1 MITEQQRKKAA
12 LIEAFGKK
20 TSKSSKRSKRSN
32 SNKEDT
38 KEEGGESLTTRKS
51 STRIKPKKQNTAELI
66 DTIFGDSTEVATIRR
81 KADKEITIKGYKRD
95 TVKKSWAQNI
105 VEQIIL
111 FYKVIIFHQSG
122 LRYVLDLIKT
132 IAKASDSEIDE
143 IVMMLKTQAK
153 KDKKK
158 KGGDPETID
167 NVEEVVDSDAEKW
180 QDIRADSAI
189 MDSEEREQS
198 ARRVRALIST
208 RRVRLLYYLLYYRY
222 RVTPN
227 EIVRVKKNHP
237 LKTFLTHFNKF
248 IDNKGQEFIK
258 SPTQPVPKNE
268 AKEIG
273 QTRKDLVDYAGAD
286 MSDWEKM
293 YLMSVLLN
301 KGKSPGLFATSGG
314 LLANFGSIDDLDDD
328 FKFLQREV
336 YEFTCERLLL
346 VLFDDGFKM
355 NHKNLKTFVDQYSI
369 ISERE
374 ESDRERTTSERAED
388 YITQMQ
394 VLIRVMKGGLFDR
407 PIMNYKG
414 GEKVYEYVLHDAYVT
429 RPVQILKEIPDYP
442 EYLRKLSEALD
453 RKTWLVNKCG
463 AANNSCMP
471 ELSIGRVMYFIMTH
485 LILIHRILQRLATER
500 LTAASDSLKFT
511 KKKGVTDALFK
522 FQNESVPL
530 PFNPNAPNNAA
541 TGPIYYNDLYT
552 MAILD
557 SENWSL
563 SQKSDNDVLVGFL
576 EPRVMKKVRWSRKED
591 PHEREEEKIG
601 LVPNMLEYND
611 LENLLYRVFRKYKE
625 MNTRIK
631 DYEKVFLSL
640 SLSKWG
646 RFSKLFRP
654 SITNPMRSVTQKNRY
669 YIAKKK
675 TKKFI
680 EDMSFGILTNKV
692 NKYGVEDTVRYFS
705 ELNKKLTVEQK
716 KKNAKYLALLINKV

>member
-1 MITEQQRKKAA
+1 
-12 LIEAFGKK
+12 
-20 TSKSSKRSKRSN
+20 SKRSN

-314 LLANFGSIDDLDDD
+314 LLANFG
-328 FKFLQREV
+328 
-336 YEFTCERLLL
+336 
-346 VLFDDGFKM
+346 
-355 NHKNLKTFVDQYSI
+355 
-369 ISERE
+369 
-374 ESDRERTTSERAED
+374 
-388 YITQMQ
+388 
-394 VLIRVMKGGLFDR
+394 
-407 PIMNYKG
+407 
-414 GEKVYEYVLHDAYVT
+414 
-429 RPVQILKEIPDYP
+429 
-442 EYLRKLSEALD
+442 
-453 RKTWLVNKCG
+453 
-463 AANNSCMP
+463 
-471 ELSIGRVMYFIMTH
+471 
-485 LILIHRILQRLATER
+485 
-500 LTAASDSLKFT
+500 
-511 KKKGVTDALFK
+511 
-522 FQNESVPL
+522 
-530 PFNPNAPNNAA
+530 
-541 TGPIYYNDLYT
+541 
-552 MAILD
+552 
-557 SENWSL
+557 
-563 SQKSDNDVLVGFL
+563 
-576 EPRVMKKVRWSRKED
+576 
-591 PHEREEEKIG
+591 
-601 LVPNMLEYND
+601 
-611 LENLLYRVFRKYKE
+611 
-625 MNTRIK
+625 
-631 DYEKVFLSL
+631 
-640 SLSKWG
+640 
-646 RFSKLFRP
+646 
-654 SITNPMRSVTQKNRY
+654 
-669 YIAKKK
+669 
-675 TKKFI
+675 
-680 EDMSFGILTNKV
+680 
-692 NKYGVEDTVRYFS
+692 
-705 ELNKKLTVEQK
+705 
-716 KKNAKYLALLINKV
+716 